1 MFLTRFRFAT
11 YSPWGNCQDY
21 FPFIRIELLNKSRE
35 SYFLF
40 FLTFYW
46 CCRSLSWF
54 RALSTVFR
62 TTLFTSVNTR
72 SIQCTTDDVVT
83 NTWQILHTTTADQY
97 DRVLLQVV
105 AFTWNVGI
113 HLLVVRKTNTRYLTK
128 CGVRFLRRSSVHP
141 GAHAPALRA

>member
-1 MFLTRFRFAT
+1 MPGLL
-11 YSPWGNCQDY
+11 
-21 FPFIRIELLNKSRE
+21 PFYKIELLNKSRE

-46 CCRSLSWF
+46 RCRSLSWF
-54 RALSTVFR
+54 RTLRTIFR
-62 TTLFTSVNTR
+62 TTLFTSVNTGG
-72 SIQCTTDDVVT
+72 IQCTTDNVVT

-105 AFTWNVGI
+105 AFTWDVGI
-113 HLLVVRKTNTRYLTK
+113 HLLVVRKTNTGYFTK
-128 CGVRFLRRSSVHP
+128 RGVRFLRRSCVHP